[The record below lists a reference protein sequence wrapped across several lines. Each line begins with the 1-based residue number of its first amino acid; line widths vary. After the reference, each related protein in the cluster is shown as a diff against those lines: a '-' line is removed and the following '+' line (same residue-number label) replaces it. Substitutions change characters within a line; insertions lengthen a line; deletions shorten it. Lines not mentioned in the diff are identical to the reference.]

1 MEEGGVEMETQ
12 PPEVQVKMLA
22 GRVTTLETRV
32 TEHGKEIDSLHDMLI
47 RTEERDRFRDE
58 QLSGFGSK
66 LDRIDGKVDLL
77 SIQPAKESAKKW
89 DKAVWIVIG
98 AVIMAAVGYMLGN
111 IGL

>member
-77 SIQPAKESAKKW
+77 SIQPAKESAEKW

>member
-1 MEEGGVEMETQ
+1 MEKGGVGMETQ

-77 SIQPAKESAKKW
+77 SIQPAKDSAEKW
-89 DKAVWIVIG
+89 GKAVWLIIG
-98 AVIMAAVGYMLGN
+98 GVIMAAVNYMLRN

>member
-1 MEEGGVEMETQ
+1 METQ

-47 RTEERDRFRDE
+47 RKEERDRFRDE

-77 SIQPAKESAKKW
+77 SIQPAKESAEKW

>member
-1 MEEGGVEMETQ
+1 METQ

-77 SIQPAKESAKKW
+77 SIQPAKESAEKW

>member
-1 MEEGGVEMETQ
+1 METQ

-32 TEHGKEIDSLHDMLI
+32 TEHGKEIDSLHDMII

-77 SIQPAKESAKKW
+77 SIQPAKESAEKW

>member
-1 MEEGGVEMETQ
+1 MEKGGVEMETQ

-66 LDRIDGKVDLL
+66 LDRIDGKVDLI
-77 SIQPAKESAKKW
+77 SIQPAKESAEKW

>member
-1 MEEGGVEMETQ
+1 METQ

-47 RTEERDRFRDE
+47 RTEERDRFRDK
-58 QLSGFGSK
+58 QLSRFGSK

-77 SIQPAKESAKKW
+77 SIQPAKESAEKW

>member
-1 MEEGGVEMETQ
+1 METQ
-12 PPEVQVKMLA
+12 PPEVQVKMLV

-77 SIQPAKESAKKW
+77 SIQPAKESAEKW

>member
-32 TEHGKEIDSLHDMLI
+32 TEHGKEIDSLHDMII

-77 SIQPAKESAKKW
+77 SIQPAKESAEKW

>member
-1 MEEGGVEMETQ
+1 METQ

-58 QLSGFGSK
+58 QLRGFGSK

-77 SIQPAKESAKKW
+77 SIQPAKESAEKW

>member
-66 LDRIDGKVDLL
+66 LDRIDGKADLL
-77 SIQPAKESAKKW
+77 SIQPAKESAEKW

>member
-58 QLSGFGSK
+58 RLSGFGSK

-77 SIQPAKESAKKW
+77 SIQPAKESAEKW